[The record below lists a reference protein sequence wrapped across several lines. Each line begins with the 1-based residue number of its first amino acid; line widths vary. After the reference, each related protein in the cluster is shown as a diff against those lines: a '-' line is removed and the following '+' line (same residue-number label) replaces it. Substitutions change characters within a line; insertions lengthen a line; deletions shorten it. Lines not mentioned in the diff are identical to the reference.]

1 MTFDLAKKTVLVI
14 DDFQNMR
21 ATLRQ
26 MLLTIGVQEVDS
38 AIKAEEALERMR
50 AKRYDIVLCDY
61 NLGAGMDG
69 QQLLEAARSEGLVG
83 YGTTF
88 IMVTA
93 ENSSEMV
100 MGALET
106 LPDAYLTKPF
116 TKDLLRARLLRVLPR
131 KVPLQAVDE
140 ALRRNDTRRAVAL
153 LDDLLSGTPA
163 NAAELQRLK
172 AELLLKSGDT
182 AAAAAIGREVQTA
195 KPAAWA
201 LTLLGRI
208 AMQDGRLAEAEQLF
222 RAAIALTPAY
232 MAAHDGLAAVLE
244 AGGDAQ
250 GAFEIL
256 VAAVERSAKSL
267 PRQLC
272 LARLA
277 QGLKQLDIAER
288 AWRRAI
294 SLARQMEQDHPSYH
308 VAFTATLATKGEYRD
323 AQTAAKKLAQEFRL
337 HIEVPWWTLAAKLH
351 ILAANPTADRSG
363 VLQEFDNLMQ
373 GGRPPAGVAA
383 PLAGALRALGDEQR
397 AAKLA

>member
-1 MTFDLAKKTVLVI
+1 MTLDLAKKTVLVI

-69 QQLLEAARSEGLVG
+69 QQLLETARSEGLVG

-131 KVPLQAVDE
+131 KTPLQAVDN
-140 ALRRNDTRRAVAL
+140 ALRKGDRSTAITQLDGL
-153 LDDLLSGTPA
+153 LAGKPVHV
-163 NAAELQRLK
+163 AELLRLK
-172 AELLLKSGDT
+172 AELLHRGGD
-182 AAAAAIGREVQTA
+182 AAGAAAICRQVQAA

-201 LTLLGRI
+201 LTLLGQI
-208 AMQDGRLAEAEQLF
+208 AVQQERLGEATQLF
-222 RAAIALTPAY
+222 REAIALTPAY
-232 MAAHDGLAAVLE
+232 MPAHDSLAAALE
-244 AGGDAQ
+244 AGGDGQA
-250 GAFEIL
+250 AFDVL
-256 VAAVERSAKSL
+256 VAAVECSAKSL
-267 PRQLC
+267 PRQLH

-277 QGLKQLDIAER
+277 QALRRFDIAER
-288 AWRRAI
+288 AWRRVI
-294 SLARQMEQDHPSYH
+294 SLARQMERDQPSYH
-308 VAFTATLATKGEYRD
+308 TALTATLAAKGEHRD
-323 AQTAAKKLAQEFRL
+323 AQTALKKLTQEFRL
-337 HIEVPWWTLAAKLH
+337 HIDVPWWTVTAKLH
-351 ILAANPTADRSG
+351 ILAANPGADRSG
-363 VLQEFDNLMQ
+363 ALQEFDTLVQ
-373 GGRPPAGVAA
+373 GTAPPTEVIAQ
-383 PLAGALRALGDEQR
+383 LAGLLRTLGEDRR
-397 AAKLA
+397 AAKLT

>member
-1 MTFDLAKKTVLVI
+1 MILDLAKKTVLVI

-26 MLLTIGVQEVDS
+26 MLISIGVQEVDAAS
-38 AIKAEEALERMR
+38 KAEEALERLR

-61 NLGAGMDG
+61 NLGTGMDG
-69 QQLLEAARSEGLVG
+69 QQLLETARARGLIG

-116 TKDLLRARLLRVLPR
+116 TKDLLRARLARALPR
-131 KVPLQAVDE
+131 KTPLQAVDD
-140 ALRRNDTRRAVAL
+140 ALRRNDRARAVAL
-153 LDDLLSGTPA
+153 LDELLIGRPA
-163 NAAELQRLK
+163 NGAELLRLK
-172 AELLLKSGDT
+172 AELLFAGGD
-182 AAAAAIGREVQTA
+182 AAAAAALCRQVQDS

-208 AMQDGRLAEAEQLF
+208 ALQRQQHGEAEQLF
-222 RAAIALTPAY
+222 RDAITLTPAY
-232 MAAHDGLAAVLE
+232 MAAHDGLAATLE
-244 AGGDAQ
+244 ADGRRQEALTV
-250 GAFEIL
+250 L

-267 PRQLC
+267 PRQLH

-277 QGLKQLDIAER
+277 QELKQLDIAER

-308 VAFTATLATKGEYRD
+308 AAFTATLVAKGEHRD
-323 AQTAAKKLAQEFRL
+323 AQMAVKKLAQEFRL
-337 HIEVPWWTLAAKLH
+337 HIEVPWWTLTARLH
-351 ILAANPTADRSG
+351 ILAANPGADRSG
-363 VLQEFDNLMQ
+363 VLQEFDSLLQ
-373 GGRPPAGVAA
+373 GGRPPAEAA
-383 PLAGALRALGDEQR
+383 AQLGGLLQALGEERR
-397 AAKLA
+397 AAQLA

>member
-1 MTFDLAKKTVLVI
+1 MTLDLAKKTVLVI

-38 AIKAEEALERMR
+38 AIKADEALERMR

-61 NLGAGMDG
+61 NLGTGMDG
-69 QQLLEAARSEGLVG
+69 QQLLETARAQGLVG
-83 YGTTF
+83 FGTTF

-131 KVPLQAVDE
+131 KIPLQAVDE
-140 ALRRNDTRRAVAL
+140 ALRKGDRARAMAL
-153 LDDLLSGTPA
+153 LDDLLAGKPA
-163 NAAELQRLK
+163 HLAELLRLK
-172 AELLLKSGDT
+172 AELLFKGGDS
-182 AAAAAIGREVQTA
+182 AAAAALCRHILDA

-208 AMQDGRLAEAEQLF
+208 AAQDNQPAEAAQRF
-222 RAAIALTPAY
+222 REAIALTPTY
-232 MAAHDGLAAVLE
+232 MAAHDGLAATLE
-244 AGGDAQ
+244 ASGDSRA
-250 GAFEIL
+250 ALEVL
-256 VAAVERSAKSL
+256 VTAVERSAKSL
-267 PRQLC
+267 PRQLR

-277 QGLKQLDIAER
+277 QALGQLDIAER

-308 VAFTATLATKGEYRD
+308 VAFTATLVAKGEHRD
-323 AQTAAKKLAQEFRL
+323 AQMVVKKLAQEFRL
-337 HIEVPWWTLAAKLH
+337 HIEVPWWTLTAKLH
-351 ILAANPTADRSG
+351 ILTANPGADRNAA
-363 VLQEFDNLMQ
+363 LQEFDALLQ
-373 GGRPPAGVAA
+373 RAPPPAEAA
-383 PLAGALRALGDEQR
+383 AQLGGLLRALGEERR
-397 AAKLA
+397 AAQLA

>member
-1 MTFDLAKKTVLVI
+1 MTLDLAKKTVLVI

-38 AIKAEEALERMR
+38 AIKADEALERMR

-61 NLGAGMDG
+61 NLGSGMDG
-69 QQLLEAARSEGLVG
+69 QQLLEAARTRGLVG

-140 ALRRNDTRRAVAL
+140 ALRKGDRARAMAL
-153 LDDLLSGTPA
+153 LDDLLAGKPA
-163 NAAELQRLK
+163 HLAELLRLK
-172 AELLLKSGDT
+172 AELLFKGGDS
-182 AAAAAIGREVQTA
+182 AAAAALCRQILDA

-208 AMQDGRLAEAEQLF
+208 AAQDNQPAEAAQRF
-222 RAAIALTPAY
+222 REAIALTPTY
-232 MAAHDGLAAVLE
+232 MAAHDGLAATLE
-244 AGGDAQ
+244 AGGDSRA
-250 GAFEIL
+250 ALEVL

-267 PRQLC
+267 PRQLH

-277 QGLKQLDIAER
+277 QTLGQLDIAER

-308 VAFTATLATKGEYRD
+308 VAFTATLVAKGEHRD
-323 AQTAAKKLAQEFRL
+323 AQMAVKKLAQEFRL
-337 HIEVPWWTLAAKLH
+337 HIEVPWWTLTAKLH
-351 ILAANPTADRSG
+351 ILAANPGADRNAA
-363 VLQEFDNLMQ
+363 LQDFDALLQ
-373 GGRPPAGVAA
+373 RAPPPAEAA
-383 PLAGALRALGDEQR
+383 AQLGGLLHALGEERR
-397 AAKLA
+397 AAQLA